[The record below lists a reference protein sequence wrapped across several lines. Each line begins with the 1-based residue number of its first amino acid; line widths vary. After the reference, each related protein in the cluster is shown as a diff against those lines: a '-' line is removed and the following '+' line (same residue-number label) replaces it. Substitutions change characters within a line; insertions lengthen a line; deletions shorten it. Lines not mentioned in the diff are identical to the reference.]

1 MRQLLFIAFQLLNVL
16 AVILS
21 AGAQDSTPPPLLA
34 RPPTASVVVTGD
46 EMWKNIISHPT
57 PEFPSEAR
65 RRHLSGTGV
74 FEVQVGWETGKVSSV
89 TVLSSTGYP
98 ILDRAAAKTL
108 KLWTFRPHTVSAVK
122 LPITFRLTKKSSAG
136 EEKP

>member
-1 MRQLLFIAFQLLNVL
+1 MRQLLFIAFQLLNGL

-21 AGAQDSTPPPLLA
+21 AGAQDSTPPPLLG

-65 RRHLSGTGV
+65 RRHLEGTGV
-74 FEVQVGWETGKVSSV
+74 FEVEVGWETGKASSV
-89 TVLSSTGYP
+89 TVLSSTGYT
-98 ILDRAAAKTL
+98 LLYQVGAKTL
-108 KLWTFRPHTVSAVK
+108 LLWTMR
-122 LPITFRLTKKSSAG
+122 
-136 EEKP
+136 

>member
-1 MRQLLFIAFQLLNVL
+1 MRQLLFISFQLLNVVAL
-16 AVILS
+16 AQF
-21 AGAQDSTPPPLLA
+21 ARAQDFTPPPFLA

-46 EMWKNIISHPT
+46 KMWKNIISHPT

-74 FEVQVGWETGKVSSV
+74 FEMDIGWETGKVSSV

-98 ILDRAAAKTL
+98 ILDHAAVKTL
-108 KLWTFRPHTVSAVK
+108 KLWTFRPHTISGVK
-122 LPITFRLTKKSSAG
+122 MPITFRLSKKSTDG
-136 EEKP
+136 KGKP